1 MQNRHD
7 EFRRITFLL
16 LYPTV
21 YDTATAAVDE
31 DEELAGELVRDA
43 AARGDSLRQAA
54 DSYVAVCQVETEEI
68 KECLADVHAALEQLT
83 LHRAV
88 LQLVDEARSTEKA
101 ENVMETVERFFMVT
115 PTPTHPSVLSPL
127 TCSRSVRSKTAVR
140 SSIFCLATWC

>member
-1 MQNRHD
+1 M
-7 EFRRITFLL
+7 
-16 LYPTV
+16 
-21 YDTATAAVDE
+21 
-31 DEELAGELVRDA
+31 
-43 AARGDSLRQAA
+43 
-54 DSYVAVCQVETEEI
+54 
-68 KECLADVHAALEQLT
+68 HAALEQLT

-88 LQLVDEARSTEKA
+88 LQLVDEVRSTEKA